1 MTPAQFTR
9 ALSAAGMG
17 ADTKTAQALRL
28 ALLDGLSDNAA
39 ARAIGISPS
48 AVTRAR
54 HRLVPRTPCTRC
66 QGTGREPGEHA

>member
-9 ALSAAGMG
+9 ALADAGMSP
-17 ADTKTAQALRL
+17 DTKTAQALRL
-28 ALLDGLSDNAA
+28 ALLGGKSDNAA

-54 HRLVPRTPCTRC
+54 QRLVPRARCPRC
-66 QGTGREPGEHA
+66 QGTGYASRP